1 MKYNKI
7 NRLGILD
14 GDRVRFNRGDC
25 LMEVKLTE
33 NKWTAF
39 WEFISVR
46 LRACDRLIEG
56 SLKCL

>member
-1 MKYNKI
+1 
-7 NRLGILD
+7 
-14 GDRVRFNRGDC
+14 
-25 LMEVKLTE
+25 MEVKLTE

-56 SLKCL
+56 SLLGLTVYLYLLSTHDCD